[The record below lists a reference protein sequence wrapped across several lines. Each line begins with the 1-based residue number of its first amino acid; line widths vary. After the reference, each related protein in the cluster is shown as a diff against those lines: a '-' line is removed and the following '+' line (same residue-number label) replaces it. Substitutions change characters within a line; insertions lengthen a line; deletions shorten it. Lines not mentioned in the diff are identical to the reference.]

1 MKRFFI
7 LTAGLLVFLSACN
20 FEKTNIT
27 SNNGSST
34 SSTIR
39 KIEQSQKKSEESD
52 ITYSKSESY
61 YRSILIQSRDEQRH
75 YIETLPQEQQQSV
88 QTTFSAMVMKA
99 EELKQE
105 FSSDKELIEM
115 VLHDLLEEEGQVK
128 DFSTS
133 ETSDLI
139 ESYANKKNIR
149 YLQGTPA
156 TQQKY
161 YGYSVPDE
169 LLKSVFLNGN
179 PISFQFYGY
188 VIGEGELY
196 ILNDCYVNEAGT
208 ELILFVERNGQKYVL
223 ESNKSPDNQK
233 VDVFFSQ
240 DEILA
245 SYLQ

>member
-20 FEKTNIT
+20 FEKTNTT
-27 SNNGSST
+27 SNNDFSST

-39 KIEQSQKKSEESD
+39 KMDQAQTNSEESD
-52 ITYSKSESY
+52 IAYSKSESY
-61 YRSILIQSRDEQRH
+61 YRSILIQSRDEQHR
-75 YIETLPQEQQQSV
+75 YIESLPQEQQQSV

-105 FSSDKELIEM
+105 FPSDKELIEM
-115 VLHDLLEEEGQVK
+115 VLHDLLEVEEQVR
-128 DFSTS
+128 DLSTS
-133 ETSDLI
+133 ETSDII
-139 ESYANKKNIR
+139 ETYAKKNNIR

-161 YGYSVPDE
+161 YAYSVPDE
-169 LLKSVFLNGN
+169 LLKSVFLNGK

-208 ELILFVERNGQKYVL
+208 ELVLFVEKNGKKYVL

-233 VDVFFSQ
+233 MDVFFSQ
-240 DEILA
+240 DEILT
-245 SYLQ
+245 SY

>member
-20 FEKTNIT
+20 FEKTNTT
-27 SNNGSST
+27 SSNDLSST
-34 SSTIR
+34 SSTNR
-39 KIEQSQKKSEESD
+39 KMDQDQTNSEESD
-52 ITYSKSESY
+52 RTYSQSESY

-75 YIETLPQEQQQSV
+75 YIESLPQEQQQSV
-88 QTTFSAMVMKA
+88 QTIFSAMIMKA

-105 FSSDKELIEM
+105 FSTDKELIEM
-115 VLHDLLEEEGQVK
+115 VLHDLLEEEGQVR

-139 ESYANKKNIR
+139 ETYANKKSIR

-169 LLKSVFLNGN
+169 LLKSVFLNDN

-196 ILNDCYVNEAGT
+196 ILKDCYVNEAGT
-208 ELILFVERNGQKYVL
+208 ELILFVERNDQKYVL

-233 VDVFFSQ
+233 IEVFFSQ
-240 DEILA
+240 DEILT
-245 SYLQ
+245 SY

>member
-1 MKRFFI
+1 MKQLRDE
-7 LTAGLLVFLSACN
+7 VKSMMSACN

-39 KIEQSQKKSEESD
+39 KIEQSQTNQEESD

-75 YIETLPQEQQQSV
+75 YIESLPQEQQQSV

-115 VLHDLLEEEGQVK
+115 VLHDLLEQEEQVR

-139 ESYANKKNIR
+139 ETYAKKKNMR

-169 LLKSVFLNGN
+169 LLKFVFLNGN

-208 ELILFVERNGQKYVL
+208 ELVLFVERNGQKYVL

-233 VDVFFSQ
+233 IDVFFSQ
-240 DEILA
+240 DEVLT
-245 SYLQ
+245 SY

>member
-7 LTAGLLVFLSACN
+7 LIAVLLVFLLYACN
-20 FEKTNIT
+20 FEKTNFT
-27 SNNGSST
+27 SNNDSST
-34 SSTIR
+34 SSTFRNID
-39 KIEQSQKKSEESD
+39 QAQTNSEESD
-52 ITYSKSESY
+52 ITYSQSESY

-75 YIETLPQEQQQSV
+75 YIESLPQEQQQSV
-88 QTTFSAMVMKA
+88 QTTFSAMVKKA

-208 ELILFVERNGQKYVL
+208 ELILFVERNGRKYVL
-223 ESNKSPDNQK
+223 ESNKSPNNQK
-233 VDVFFSQ
+233 IDVFFSQ
-240 DEILA
+240 DEILT
-245 SYLQ
+245 SY

>member
-1 MKRFFI
+1 
-7 LTAGLLVFLSACN
+7 
-20 FEKTNIT
+20 
-27 SNNGSST
+27 
-34 SSTIR
+34 
-39 KIEQSQKKSEESD
+39 
-52 ITYSKSESY
+52 
-61 YRSILIQSRDEQRH
+61 IQSRDEQRH
-75 YIETLPQEQQQSV
+75 YIESLPQEQQQSV

-115 VLHDLLEEEGQVK
+115 VLHDLLEEEEQVR

-133 ETSDLI
+133 ETSNLI
-139 ESYANKKNIR
+139 EIYAKKKSMR

-208 ELILFVERNGQKYVL
+208 ELVLFVERNGQKYVL
-223 ESNKSPDNQK
+223 ESNMSPDNQK
-233 VDVFFSQ
+233 IDVFFSQ

-245 SYLQ
+245 SY